1 MSSPSH
7 PAVYGGPMRANGQS
21 GRGGAA
27 RCIGID
33 VGAETVKVVE
43 LAGSP
48 ASLRWTRRARLD
60 HQKDPAAALGPLLQE
75 WGWDGVSGAR
85 ATGRLGRQLALER
98 IPAKQARTAGH
109 QYLFDAGPATV
120 IDIGAHGF
128 SVLSLEPD
136 GRDAYRENPRCSQ
149 GTGNFLRQLVE
160 RFGLDPEEADAL
172 AVGAQ
177 AAPLSGRCP
186 VILKTDMTHLANKG
200 EDRGRILAGLFD
212 AICENVFVLVKVR
225 GPREVVLAGGVG
237 QSRRV
242 RERFAAWLD
251 ARGMA
256 LAPPSE
262 DALYLDALGCAAL
275 AAERP

>member
-1 MSSPSH
+1 
-7 PAVYGGPMRANGQS
+7 MRANGQS

-27 RCIGID
+27 RYIGID

-60 HQKDPAAALGPLLQE
+60 HQKDPAAALGPLLKE
-75 WGWDGVSGAR
+75 WGWDGVSSAR
-85 ATGRLGRQLALER
+85 ATGRLGRQLALDR
-98 IPAKQARTAGH
+98 IPAKQARAAGH
-109 QYLFDAGPATV
+109 QYLFEAGPATV

-136 GRDAYRENPRCSQ
+136 WRADYRENPRCSQ

-160 RFGLDPEEADAL
+160 RFGLSPEEADAL
-172 AVGAQ
+172 AADSV

-200 EDRGRILAGLFD
+200 EDRSRILAGLFD
-212 AICENVFVLVKVR
+212 AICENVQVLVKAQ
-225 GPREVVLAGGVG
+225 GPARMILAGGVG
-237 QSRRV
+237 RSQRV
-242 RERFAAWLD
+242 RDRFRAFAAK
-251 ARGMA
+251 RGMQ
-256 LAPPSE
+256 LLEPTSE
-262 DALYLDALGCAAL
+262 DDLFL
-275 AAERP
+275 